1 MIPPLYL
8 QVIVVIGIVIIRN
21 RNRHHLGDILPLR
34 TLLPLALRQGIGRAC
49 IVGATLPDA
58 HP

>member
-8 QVIVVIGIVIIRN
+8 QVIVVIGIVII
-21 RNRHHLGDILPLR
+21 
-34 TLLPLALRQGIGRAC
+34 LAIFFHYVL
-49 IVGATLPDA
+49 GATLPDA